1 VWIPRKRR
9 ERVPTDDRLQ
19 LVRDV
24 YRAFASGDRN
34 VIERVFAD
42 DFTFS
47 SPVDVGLDR
56 ADYFERCWP
65 GAGRGQEFEF
75 VRLVESGD
83 EVIVTYEMKNPE
95 GTRGRNTEILS
106 FEGDQIR
113 GVEVYFG
120 WNVP

>member
-83 EVIVTYEMKNPE
+83 E
-95 GTRGRNTEILS
+95 R
-106 FEGDQIR
+106 
-113 GVEVYFG
+113 
-120 WNVP
+120 